1 MPEPQRIYNSS
12 DIPEFYSYPAS
23 PDDAMGLLE
32 DARAHQGLDIDAA
45 ARRVGE
51 ILGRAALVAIEAKNQ
66 LVDAKEEIFDQVD
79 AATYRLR
86 SQVTEA
92 AENYSQLAQEKMEQ
106 ARSRTRHLAKT
117 ASRDYPVQ
125 VILGAAATGL
135 LIGAGL
141 RAWRETRG

>member
-12 DIPEFYSYPAS
+12 DIPEFSSYSAS
-23 PDDAMGLLE
+23 PDEAMGLLE
-32 DARAHQGLDIDAA
+32 VARPHQGLDIDAA

-66 LVDAKEEIFDQVD
+66 LVDAKEAIFDQVD

-92 AENYSQLAQEKMEQ
+92 AENYSQLAQEKIEQ

-117 ASRDYPVQ
+117 ASRDYPVH